1 MESKNKHNE
10 FVNKLKSIN
19 RNILVLGKYTRAKDN
34 IKVKCLICGNIW
46 NPTPHKLLLG
56 RGCPKCADESRKIKL
71 RKSHYD
77 FITDVH
83 NINPDIDVISKY
95 KNSSTYVEFKC
106 NKCGHHWLA
115 KPGNIL
121 SGKGCPKC
129 AYVIVGNKNRRT
141 HYDFISKLS
150 NINPKVQ
157 VLSNYI
163 NNNTKL
169 ECKCLNC
176 GHIWNAAPK
185 TLLLGKGCPIC
196 NSSKGELKIAKFL
209 DDNNITY
216 VHQKTFDNLV
226 GVGENLLSYDFYIP
240 SKNILIEYQGI
251 QHEKPVDF
259 KGYGNKNAI
268 KNFEKQKEHD
278 RRKAEYAHNNN
289 IKLIC
294 IWYWNFKNIESI
306 LSEYIN

>member
-19 RNILVLGKYTRAKDN
+19 KNILVLGKYTRAKDN

-56 RGCPKCADESRKIKL
+56 RGCPKCA
-71 RKSHYD
+71 
-77 FITDVH
+77 
-83 NINPDIDVISKY
+83 
-95 KNSSTYVEFKC
+95 
-106 NKCGHHWLA
+106 
-115 KPGNIL
+115 
-121 SGKGCPKC
+121 
-129 AYVIVGNKNRRT
+129 YVIVGNKSRKT
-141 HYDFISKLS
+141 HYDFIFELS

-169 ECKCLNC
+169 ECKCLTC

-196 NSSKGELKIAKFL
+196 NSSKGELKISKFL

-226 GVGENLLSYDFYIP
+226 GVGGNLLSYDFYIP
-240 SKNILIEYQGI
+240 SKKILIEYQGI

-259 KGYGNKNAI
+259 KGYGNKMP
-268 KNFEKQKEHD
+268 
-278 RRKAEYAHNNN
+278 
-289 IKLIC
+289 
-294 IWYWNFKNIESI
+294 
-306 LSEYIN
+306 